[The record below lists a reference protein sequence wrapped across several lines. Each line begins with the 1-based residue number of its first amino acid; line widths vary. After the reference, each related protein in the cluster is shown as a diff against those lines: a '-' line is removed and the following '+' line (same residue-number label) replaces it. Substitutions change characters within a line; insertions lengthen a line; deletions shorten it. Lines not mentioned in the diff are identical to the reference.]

1 MCAVKQGKTIM
12 KAIIKDEEGF
22 TLIEVAVASVITM
35 VGLVFLAMMFT
46 LSMRE
51 NRLTKQH
58 TATTALAQQKLEEL
72 MARERNDAMLTV
84 GGGLDSSSAQS
95 GYYDQVYVDDSGTI
109 TTTIPSGK
117 VANYSR
123 YWKVENDPGGLTN
136 AVLISV
142 KVVATQT
149 AARATQNSEAKN
161 EQTTLT
167 TVRSW

>member
-1 MCAVKQGKTIM
+1 M
-12 KAIIKDEEGF
+12 KDEKGF

-35 VGLVFLAMMFT
+35 VGLVFLATLFT
-46 LSMRE
+46 LAMSQ

-72 MARERNDAMLTV
+72 MARERNDAKLTI
-84 GGGLDSSSAQS
+84 GGGLDSSTKQDN
-95 GYYDQVYVDDSGTI
+95 YFDQLLIEDSGAII
-109 TTTIPSGK
+109 TPVPSNK
-117 VANYSR
+117 VANYGR
-123 YWKVENDPGGLTN
+123 YWKIESDPGGMSN

-142 KVVATQT
+142 RVVALQT
-149 AARATQNSEAKN
+149 ASGARNNELYN